1 MQVQKR
7 RKTHKKVPLLG
18 RLLALLPVCILLYP
32 LWLATQLRLETKT
45 IWSEKLPDAFDG
57 LTIAYASDI
66 HFGTYFSRARVN
78 NLVEKLNA
86 LNADIIVLGGDYGE
100 DSAGAL
106 EFFQILPPLK
116 ARLCVLGVVGN
127 HDRTVPDSRLNDLM
141 LAMRQAGVT
150 PLVNDVVLLKK
161 DGKSIA
167 LCGAD
172 DFYNGFP
179 DLEVIQRKAQ
189 GANYTVFLPH
199 TPDFLPDMENY
210 FFDLALCGHTHGGQ
224 IAFFGRAL
232 YSSSNYGNRYLSGW
246 KNEKGAD
253 ILISNGVG
261 TSVLPVRFGAAP
273 QYHLIT
279 LKSGKAP

>member
-7 RKTHKKVPLLG
+7 RKTHKRVSLLG
-18 RLLALLPVCILLYP
+18 RLLAILPVCILFYP
-32 LWLATQLRLETKT
+32 LWLAAQLRLETKT
-45 IWSEKLPDAFDG
+45 IWSEKLPVAFDG

-66 HFGTYFSRARVN
+66 HYGTFFSRERVN
-78 NLVEKLNA
+78 DLVKKLNA
-86 LNADIIVLGGDYGE
+86 LNADIIVLGGDYGQ

-106 EFFQILPPLK
+106 EFFQIMPPLK
-116 ARLCVLGVVGN
+116 ARLCVLSVVGN
-127 HDRTVPDSRLNDLM
+127 HDRTVPDSRLTDLM
-141 LAMRQAGVT
+141 TAMRQAGVT
-150 PLVNDVVLLKK
+150 PLVNDAVMLKK
-161 DGKSIA
+161 DGKAIA

-179 DLEVIQRKAQ
+179 DLEAIQRKTR
-189 GANYTVFLPH
+189 GADYTVFLPH
-199 TPDFLPDMENY
+199 TPDFLPDMDSY

-224 IAFFGRAL
+224 ITFFGRAL

-246 KNEKGAD
+246 KKEKGAD

-261 TSVLPVRFGAAP
+261 TSVLPVRLGAAP

-279 LKSGKAP
+279 LKSGTAS